1 MSQTMSQSNKSLSNE
16 YDSITELY
24 KSDEEESEE
33 KMLRILGRIFHKQLL
48 LGTLHY
54 HNTRE
59 KMMNMI
65 NQNLIFKCTAE
76 QILKVATDN
85 KIEWVKGSDDTTPY
99 EKYKEEMNQ
108 ALAEIL
114 QTV

>member
-1 MSQTMSQSNKSLSNE
+1 MSNLS
-16 YDSITELY
+16 SITELY
-24 KSDEEESEE
+24 KSEEEESEE
-33 KMLRILGRIFHKQLL
+33 KMLRILGKIFHKQLL

-85 KIEWVKGSDDTTPY
+85 KINWVKGSNDPTPY
-99 EKYKEEMNQ
+99 DTYKKEMNNR
-108 ALAEIL
+108 LAEIL
-114 QTV
+114 SE